1 MTSESRAPSPID
13 VAVGARIRGLRE
25 LRDVSQ
31 KDLAGQLGV
40 TYQQFQKYETGD
52 NRVSAGRL
60 WEIAKILRTTIV
72 YFYEGIDP
80 VPARARR
87 GMAEDSAE
95 FGGQQSE
102 QAHELAVAFDR
113 IQDEDVRAA
122 LVSEV
127 KKLAWAARK
136 QR

>member
-1 MTSESRAPSPID
+1 MTTESRAPSPID

-25 LRDVSQ
+25 LRGLSQ
-31 KDLAGQLGV
+31 PDLAKELGV
-40 TYQQFQKYETGD
+40 TYQQFRKYETGD

-80 VPARARR
+80 VPARGRR
-87 GMAEDSAE
+87 GLAEETSE
-95 FGGQQSE
+95 FGAPSD
-102 QAHELAVAFDR
+102 QAHELAAAFDR
-113 IQDEDVRAA
+113 IQDEEVRAA
-122 LVSEV
+122 LVTEV